1 MSFVAQLLRLFI
13 AAYRLVLSPLL
24 GNNCRYLPS
33 CSAYGYEAVGQHGAA
48 KGSWLTLKRLCRC
61 HPWGGAGFDPV
72 PQSVPRAGSWK
83 CEKVDG

>member
-33 CSAYGYEAVGQHGAA
+33 CSAYGYEAIGLHGAA

-61 HPWGGAGFDPV
+61 HPWGGTGFDPV

>member
-1 MSFVAQLLRLFI
+1 MSFSAFLLRLFI

-33 CSAYGYEAVGQHGAA
+33 CSAYGYEAIGRHGAV

-72 PQSVPRAGSWK
+72 PQSTPRAGPWK

>member
-1 MSFVAQLLRLFI
+1 MNFLAQLLRLFI

-24 GNNCRYLPS
+24 GNNCRYLPI
-33 CSAYGYEAVGQHGAA
+33 CSAYGYEAIGRHGAA

-61 HPWGGAGFDPV
+61 HPWGGAGYDPV
-72 PQSVPRAGSWK
+72 PESASRVGSWN